1 MPENRSIAN
10 SPAQAVVFLETVAA
24 IVEKSPVAYS
34 GSAAEDLA
42 AHIRDMA
49 AAVNTEAHVNPAE
62 LDTTR
67 QYAALDWHNEA
78 IAVLFA
84 ADTAPPSSSRN

>member
-1 MPENRSIAN
+1 MTETRSIAQT
-10 SPAQAVVFLETVAA
+10 PAQAAVFLETLAA

-34 GSAAEDLA
+34 TDSAGDLA
-42 AHIRDMA
+42 AHIRGMA
-49 AAVNTEAHVNPAE
+49 EAVTTEAHVKPAE

-84 ADTAPPSSSRN
+84 AEHRPTFH